1 MREMTSDRQIV
12 SDSSTSIT
20 KNLQKLVII
29 ELSLGRFAFH
39 HSGSGSLGLRRA
51 KLPLNWLYAKKHISP
66 GPAKLQ
72 GLAGVISEFS
82 A

>member
-1 MREMTSDRQIV
+1 MREMTLDHLIV

-20 KNLQKLVII
+20 RVVII
-29 ELSLGRFAFH
+29 ELSLGRFASH

-51 KLPLNWLYAKKHISP
+51 KLPLNWLHAKKHISP
-66 GPAKLQ
+66 GPAKRQ